1 MRIFGKMHKFEQSK
15 TFNMKILTSFTI
27 TKKQEYAV
35 LISAH
40 VEELEKEVS
49 FWLPLSKI
57 TQTEKEIQIDEEFW
71 TKKLDELK
79 APKEVVQIHSRI
91 CETGEKATKLVVEV
105 LFNEK
110 AVELFL
116 WFPNSQI
123 ENVETTHDEEN
134 NEVFIVM
141 VAKWIWDKGYSSAIE
156 KQLQYY
162 NKDEVKYSES
172 DFTLISKIH

>member
-1 MRIFGKMHKFEQSK
+1 MRIFGKTLKFEQSK

-27 TKKQEYAV
+27 TKKQEFAI
-35 LISAH
+35 LISAQ
-40 VEELEKEVS
+40 VDELEKELS

-71 TKKLDELK
+71 TKKLEELK
-79 APKEVVQIHSRI
+79 APKEVVQINSRI
-91 CETGEKATKLVVEV
+91 CETGEKATKVAVEV
-105 LFNEK
+105 LFNDK
-110 AVELFL
+110 VVEMFL

-123 ENVETTHDEEN
+123 ENVETTQDEEN
-134 NEVFIVM
+134 REIFIVM
-141 VAKWIWDKGYSSAIE
+141 VAKWIWEKAYSSAIE

-172 DFTLISKIH
+172 DFTLISKLN